1 MRRSYPILIWLSVLL
16 GFVVVACAPPGPPI
30 SEVLQSFE
38 TLANEKDVEGTMALF
53 ARNAVVEE
61 SYRGL
66 VFDTPE
72 EIASL
77 WRSYYRMSP
86 PAEFRD
92 ISIDG
97 DTATFIWADVSS
109 MSTSL
114 WPVVIEVKNGKIT
127 YMDYYENSTLELP
140 GDS

>member
-1 MRRSYPILIWLSVLL
+1 MRRSYHILIWLSALL
-16 GFVVVACAPPGPPI
+16 GFVFVSCAPPGPPI
-30 SEVLQSFE
+30 SEVIQSFE

-61 SYRGL
+61 TFRGA

-72 EIASL
+72 EIETL
-77 WRSYYRMSP
+77 WRMYYRMSP

-97 DTATFIWADVSS
+97 DSATFIWAEVSS

-114 WPVVIEVKNGKIT
+114 WPIVIEVKNGKIT
-127 YMDYYENSTLELP
+127 FMDFYEDSTLEFP